1 MMERNLEDAQVMELL
16 HDKWI
21 APLVDSLE
29 QLPDSFMSELITELG
44 KLCSKYEDT
53 LEQVEE
59 QISSTENQL
68 SGMLSMLSGS
78 EFDMQG
84 ISELKKMLGG
94 V

>member
-1 MMERNLEDAQVMELL
+1 M
-16 HDKWI
+16 
-21 APLVDSLE
+21 DSLE
-29 QLPDSFMSELITELG
+29 QLPDSFVSELVTELG